1 MRSGTTVL
9 LGLAGL
15 AWTTGQAVLPDMG
28 ATIEE
33 RYARVADAPTLQALS
48 VGLLFTAG
56 GLLVLGSLSATK
68 HLPQGPGRRLVA
80 VGVRLTALGGLWLA
94 AGRAMFN
101 LQFLTFTNIPR
112 ETALPLLEASPSPA
126 LIPLAL
132 TLLCL
137 LLGPVLVG
145 VGIVRAR
152 IGSWLIVALWALGI
166 GVFVATEF
174 RLKATEVVGIA
185 VAAVALT
192 MMGRALTRIETPDL
206 RAAT

>member
-28 ATIEE
+28 ATIEA

-101 LQFLTFTNIPR
+101 LQFLTYTNIPR
-112 ETALPLLEASPSPA
+112 DTALPLLEASPSPA
-126 LIPLAL
+126 DSARPDPAMPAVRPGVRWSRDRSSSDRQLAPRG
-132 TLLCL
+132 T
-137 LLGPVLVG
+137 LGPRH
-145 VGIVRAR
+145 RAVCR
-152 IGSWLIVALWALGI
+152 RRVPTQGHRGCRCRCRGRGPDDDGQSADQNRGSRSA
-166 GVFVATEF
+166 
-174 RLKATEVVGIA
+174 R
-185 VAAVALT
+185 
-192 MMGRALTRIETPDL
+192 
-206 RAAT
+206 